1 MWCAAM
7 RLTPLA
13 PLLGPLAACPVLIH
27 QRQQH
32 SHRPISLPGRIG
44 FRPAA
49 SQFHHSISGQL
60 FGISIT
66 VPPSGVVR
74 CMMEPEGGQQPASSA
89 DGQLPPPKAA
99 QVASG
104 HQPVPNLAAVEPPPK
119 AAQPPPKAAQVAS
132 GQQPVPNLAAVELPT
147 MPLGSLKRAFSSLTL
162 ASRRAASSQ

>member
-119 AAQPPPKAAQVAS
+119 A
-132 GQQPVPNLAAVELPT
+132 
-147 MPLGSLKRAFSSLTL
+147 GSHRPRQRKW
-162 ASRRAASSQ
+162 RAASSQYPTLRQWSSPRCH